1 MGLVDGAAQ
10 ASRAF
15 QAEAAPVPAAP
26 PVAWVRP
33 PGALPE
39 ADFLSA
45 CTRCDDCIKACPHL
59 VIRKAGI
66 EVGKDVATTPI
77 IVPGDNSCR
86 FCDGFPC
93 IQACASGA
101 LRLPNSDIKIRI
113 GTAVVREPACY
124 SVQKQPCDY
133 CQTYCPETEK
143 AIRVSGPGSAPAVNA
158 QLCTGCGQ
166 CAEICPT
173 GCITVVRLS

>member
-1 MGLVDGAAQ
+1 MNFEKACSRRNFFSTLARQAGEFAVGLVDGAAQ

-77 IVPGDNSCR
+77 IVPETILADFATDSLASR
-86 FCDGFPC
+86 PARAEPYGF
-93 IQACASGA
+93 
-101 LRLPNSDIKIRI
+101 RIR
-113 GTAVVREPACY
+113 T
-124 SVQKQPCDY
+124 
-133 CQTYCPETEK
+133 
-143 AIRVSGPGSAPAVNA
+143 
-158 QLCTGCGQ
+158 
-166 CAEICPT
+166 
-173 GCITVVRLS
+173 